1 MDTLG
6 YFDHAGR
13 PRIEI
18 KIKFRLRT
26 KKFIALLDSGADFC
40 LLPKTIGLNLGLK
53 IPNMPSGIS
62 HGVGGEVPVK
72 HVRLKY

>member
-18 KIKFRLRT
+18 KIKFLAIIINKMLVINEARSEFVT
-26 KKFIALLDSGADFC
+26 VNPYK
-40 LLPKTIGLNLGLK
+40 
-53 IPNMPSGIS
+53 
-62 HGVGGEVPVK
+62 
-72 HVRLKY
+72 